1 MFNIE
6 VNFNNQRKRVCARA
20 ILPSYIELS
29 PQF

>member
-6 VNFNNQRKRVCARA
+6 VNFNNQRKCA
-20 ILPSYIELS
+20 LLLSYIELS